1 MGPLKPHNHSERS
14 MLIFSTLQMRKDESD
29 REVLAQGY
37 LDEDGSPHANPICR
51 TPGQTLMNSS
61 WSAFPLLLLVKGHGS
76 TNNRNQFLCF
86 CYPHLDL

>member
-1 MGPLKPHNHSERS
+1 

-37 LDEDGSPHANPICR
+37 LDEDGSPHANPVCR

-61 WSAFPLLLLVKGHGS
+61 WSAFPLLLLVNCRVMVPPTTG
-76 TNNRNQFLCF
+76 TNFSASVTLTWIF
-86 CYPHLDL
+86 KALDPMPDM